1 MQRGSVIAGVLSLVG
16 AFGALALAA
25 VFRDVLSM
33 YTAIGVILLLNAA
46 VRFRIASSERRR
58 DDHR

>member
-1 MQRGSVIAGVLSLVG
+1 MHRGSVIAGVLSLLGAVG
-16 AFGALALAA
+16 ALVLAA
-25 VFRDVLSM
+25 VFRDILSM

-46 VRFRIASSERRR
+46 VRFKIAASERPR

>member
-1 MQRGSVIAGVLSLVG
+1 MHRGSVIAGVLSLLG
-16 AFGALALAA
+16 ATGALVLAA

-46 VRFRIASSERRR
+46 IRFKIASSERRR
-58 DDHR
+58 NDRR

>member
-16 AFGALALAA
+16 AFGALVLAA
-25 VFRDVLSM
+25 VFRDGLSM

-46 VRFRIASSERRR
+46 VRFKIASSGRPR